1 MATGDSSCLNPA
13 VRAIFRDLEAVSLV
27 SLRNPISFARF
38 SFDCI
43 DILFTA
49 HLFSSTGF
57 PANRVTVWVC
67 QVLAAAVQERDRRV
81 HHSLTLSSVSLF
93 VLKHPEIYIK
103 LPPIS
108 MKFAKIF
115 IELLSLATNKP
126 NMAGSVAVSAPLLL
140 HRL

>member
-13 VRAIFRDLEAVSLV
+13 VQAIFRDLEAVSLV

-38 SFDCI
+38 SFACI

-57 PANRVTVWVC
+57 PANKVTVWVC

-81 HHSLTLSSVSLF
+81 HHSLTLSSVSLL
-93 VLKHPEIYIK
+93 VLKRPEIYTK

-108 MKFAKIF
+108 MKIAKIF
-115 IELLSLATNKP
+115 IELLPVLSLATNKP
-126 NMAGSVAVSAPLLL
+126 NWQIQS
-140 HRL
+140 R